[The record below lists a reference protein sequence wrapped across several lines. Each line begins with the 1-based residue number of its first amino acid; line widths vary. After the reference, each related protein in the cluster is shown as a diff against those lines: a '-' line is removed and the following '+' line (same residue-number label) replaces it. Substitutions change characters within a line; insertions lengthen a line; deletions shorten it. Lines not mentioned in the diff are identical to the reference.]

1 MATGIAE
8 QLYIRDLHRYP
19 VLTLAEERD
28 CLRKIKVNPDDYQ
41 ALHKLVTGNLRF
53 VVSVARRYQNRGLSL
68 AELISEG
75 NLGLFKAAQRFD
87 ETKEVKFISYAV
99 WWIRQGIQK
108 ALFDQV
114 STVRIPPNKLSIAN
128 KFKRALAKNGGDFAR
143 TLEMEEFRDH
153 ASEIPELLE
162 KVEEVSLNAPVGGED
177 GDGSTTLMDMIGNN
191 NEAEAENEKI
201 ELKGMIE
208 KVLDDKSQQFVTDRE
223 AKVLRMY
230 YGINY
235 SKEFTFDEIGRE
247 LKLTRERV
255 RQIKN
260 KSLNKLMKN
269 KQVRDLLLPFLGGV
283 AG

>member
-1 MATGIAE
+1 MKNSIVE

-19 VLTLAEERD
+19 VLTIEEERG
-28 CLRKIKVNPDDYQ
+28 CLHRIKENPEDHE
-41 ALHKLVTGNLRF
+41 ALHKLITGNLRF
-53 VVSVARRYQNRGLSL
+53 VVSVARHYVNRGLPL

-75 NLGLFKAAQRFD
+75 NLGLFKAAKRFD
-87 ETKEVKFISYAV
+87 EEKNVKFISYAV

-128 KFKRALAKNGGDFAR
+128 KFKRAMSKNDGDMER
-143 TLEMEEFRDH
+143 TLEMPEFREY
-153 ASEIPELLE
+153 ASEIPELLG
-162 KVEEVSLNAPVGGED
+162 KTDEVSLNAPVGGED
-177 GDGSTTLMDMIGNN
+177 GDGATTMMDMITADS
-191 NEAEAENEKI
+191 EVDAESDRF
-201 ELKGMIE
+201 ELKTVIE
-208 KVLDDKSQQFVTDRE
+208 KVLDDKTQQFVTDRE

-235 SKEFTFDEIGRE
+235 SKEFTFDEIGHE

-269 KQVRDLLLPFLGGV
+269 KMVRELLLPFLGGE
-283 AG
+283 A